1 MGGKEGKTEIRSV
14 AAKRKRKRGRE
25 TWEGKRREGVITSGT
40 MESTIGNVRK
50 GEGKKGKA

>member
-14 AAKRKRKRGRE
+14 AAKRKRGRE
-25 TWEGKRREGVITSGT
+25 TWEGKRREGVITSGR